1 MDYFEYL
8 NLRINKNSGDLY
20 ILYNELYDYLYNLCC
35 RIYDS
40 KNIFLVNELNVLHLI
55 DILYSHCPREDRRM
69 RIRINEL
76 RRKFVSLLSN
86 EFDDDFPEESDK

>member
-1 MDYFEYL
+1 MY
-8 NLRINKNSGDLY
+8 NK
-20 ILYNELYDYLYNLCC
+20 LYDYLYNLYC

-55 DILYSHCPREDRRM
+55 DILYPHCPREDRRM

-76 RRKFVSLLSN
+76 RRKFVNLLSN